1 MLSAINNQHQPA
13 FQAKLNIKKFK
24 IPNSNEICEKFE
36 NLTRRYENDSLDLTS
51 SQISRDDGTF
61 FKNVDF
67 VVNGRDVGFIA
78 TLREFKMFCKE
89 HTPDEVAKS
98 LSKVF
103 KFGKLDDIYSKK
115 VTAIHKNL
123 KSAKLA
129 LFRSQHRPDSK
140 VSRILV
146 NNSEARINMLEKQL
160 YAEGEKYNE
169 ITDKIF
175 GNDPINKIF
184 YSND

>member
-51 SQISRDDGTF
+51 SQIFRDDGTF

-67 VVNGRDVGFIA
+67 VVNGRDFGFIA

-89 HTPDEVAKS
+89 HTPDEIAKS
-98 LSKVF
+98 LSKIF

-123 KSAKLA
+123 KSAKLT
-129 LFRSQHRPDSK
+129 LFRAQNRPDNN
-140 VSRILV
+140 VSRVLV
-146 NNSEARINMLEKQL
+146 NSSQARVNTLEKQL
-160 YAEGEKYNE
+160 KANREKRNE
-169 ITDKIF
+169 VIDKIF